1 MQDALRGLLVL
12 LQAAEAFRNG
22 PANGTRVRKP
32 MKCLE
37 ITPWPIIPIPFS
49 WTFRNAT
56 SASEFDAARS
66 AFRMAGVKRRQ
77 LV

>member
-22 PANGTRVRKP
+22 PANGTRMRKP

-37 ITPWPIIPIPFS
+37 ITPSPIIPISFS
-49 WTFRNAT
+49 WTSRNAERALANLMQREAH
-56 SASEFDAARS
+56 SAWPE
-66 AFRMAGVKRRQ
+66 
-77 LV
+77 

>member
-22 PANGTRVRKP
+22 PANGTRMGKP
-32 MKCLE
+32 MNCLE

-49 WTFRNAT
+49 WT
-56 SASEFDAARS
+56 S
-66 AFRMAGVKRRQ
+66 RR
-77 LV
+77 